1 MSEITKFLA
10 GRLNVHLR
18 EVLKNTSIALSLKL
32 LGTVFAFG
40 FSVLL
45 ARILGAHG
53 AGTYFLALTLVTIAS
68 VFGRVGLDNTLLRF
82 TAANA
87 SVGDWISVKG
97 IYSKGIVFAVAASG
111 IAVMLLFTMS
121 PWLANSVFRK
131 PELSITIRW
140 LSLAI
145 IPVSILILHSQ
156 LLKGLKR
163 IRDSQLVES
172 VNVPVICL
180 IAFGMFGRTHGVLGA
195 VWSYVAASV
204 TAALLGIWLWRR
216 ATRAYRHITGEFDTR
231 DIFKSSLPLFWVASM
246 NLVFMW
252 TTTLLL
258 GVWGSSSDVGIFNVA
273 SRTAKLTSLI
283 LVAVNSIVAPKF
295 AELYKKGEIETLS
308 ELAQNSLKLTTFL
321 ASPLLILFLLV
332 PNWIMQ
338 LFGPQFVGGTAVLM
352 ILAVGQFV
360 NASTGPVGF
369 LLMMSGNEK
378 AVRNNITVA
387 AGLNLVL
394 NVFLIPQYSIIGAA
408 VATSLAIA
416 TMNILHV
423 FSVKR
428 YLNIWII
435 SLTRTV

>member
-1 MSEITKFLA
+1 MSKITKFLA
-10 GRLNVHLR
+10 SRLNVQLR

-32 LGTVFAFG
+32 LGTALAFG

-45 ARILGAHG
+45 ARMLGAQG

-68 VFGRVGLDNTLLRF
+68 VFGRVGLDNSLLRF

-87 SVGDWISVKG
+87 SIGDWKSVKG
-97 IYSKGIVFAVAASG
+97 VYSKGIVFAVVASSAA
-111 IAVMLLFTMS
+111 ALLLFTLS
-121 PWLANSVFRK
+121 PWLAHRIFHKS
-131 PELSITIRW
+131 ELLTPLRW
-140 LSLAI
+140 LSLAVV
-145 IPVSILILHSQ
+145 PVSILMLHSQ

-163 IRDSQLVES
+163 IRDSHLVES
-172 VNVPVICL
+172 VSVPVICL
-180 IAFGMFGRTHGVLGA
+180 VAFVMFGSAHGVLGA
-195 VWSYVAASV
+195 VWSYVTASV
-204 TAALLGIWLWRR
+204 TAAVLGIWLWRH
-216 ATRAYRHITGEFDTR
+216 ATRAHRHIIGEFDTR
-231 DIFKSSLPLFWVASM
+231 DILKSSLPLFWVASM
-246 NLVFMW
+246 NLVLMW

-273 SRTAKLTSLI
+273 SRTARLTSLI

-295 AELYKKGEIETLS
+295 AELYNKGEIETLS

-321 ASPLLILFLLV
+321 ASSLLILFLLV
-332 PNWIMQ
+332 PSWIMQ
-338 LFGPQFVGGTAVLM
+338 VFGPQFVGGAVVLV

-360 NASTGPVGF
+360 NVSTGPVGF

-387 AGLNLVL
+387 AALNFVL
-394 NVFLIPQYSIIGAA
+394 NVFLIPQHGIIGAA
-408 VATSLAIA
+408 VATSLALA

-435 SLTRTV
+435 SLARNV